1 MFVDGAGELMFLP
14 GRMSAQV
21 PFNMLITGAMVT
33 FYKGAAIYKHY
44 ASTPDP
50 DPQHCIMGTG
60 TSFCSVKT
68 SVILSLDE
76 D

>member
-44 ASTPDP
+44 TGPGSTTL
-50 DPQHCIMGTG
+50 HYGYRYIFL
-60 TSFCSVKT
+60 FC
-68 SVILSLDE
+68 
-76 D
+76 

>member
-44 ASTPDP
+44 ASTTL
-50 DPQHCIMGTG
+50 HYGYRYIFL
-60 TSFCSVKT
+60 FC
-68 SVILSLDE
+68 
-76 D
+76 